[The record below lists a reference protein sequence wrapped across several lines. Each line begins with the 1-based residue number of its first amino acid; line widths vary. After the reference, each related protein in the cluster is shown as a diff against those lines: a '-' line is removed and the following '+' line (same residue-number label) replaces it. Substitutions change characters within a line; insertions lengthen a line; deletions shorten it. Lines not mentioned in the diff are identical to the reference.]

1 MPSPEALYTG
11 MCRGIQH
18 VFSCSVVERIL
29 GNNVAAMYQPL
40 ERVIYV
46 SEYLAYERKFHAL
59 AHEMCHVMLDDPFH
73 PRNRAEEDMIAEIVA
88 HRTLQKA
95 GLYIE
100 DGTSKLLSTY
110 VTTFLFETKK
120 ISAGWQPVEALAQQV
135 TAAQRYLLAVADGQ
149 PAAAPMNFDLD
160 TLRIIRVLSQLAYAI
175 LRLYAMRETK

>member
-18 VFSCSVVERIL
+18 VFSCSVVERPL
-29 GNNVAAMYQPL
+29 GDNVAAMYQPL

-46 SEYLAYERKFHAL
+46 GRDLSYERKFHAL

-73 PRNRAEEDMIAEIVA
+73 PRNRSEEDMIAEIVA

-95 GLYIE
+95 GLYID

-120 ISAGWQPVEALAQQV
+120 ISTGGQPAEALAQQV

-149 PAAAPMNFDLD
+149 PASAPMTFDLD
-160 TLRIIRVLSQLAYAI
+160 MLKIIRVLSQLAYAI